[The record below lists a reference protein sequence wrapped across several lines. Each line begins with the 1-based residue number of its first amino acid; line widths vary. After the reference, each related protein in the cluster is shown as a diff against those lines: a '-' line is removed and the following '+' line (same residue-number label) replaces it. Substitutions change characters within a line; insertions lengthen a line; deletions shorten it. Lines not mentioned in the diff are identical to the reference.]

1 MRNKCIT
8 KQVSN
13 NVRSF
18 FTKTNHMKKETLR
31 NDLFL
36 YDLTIR
42 VLAFWATI
50 LFSLL
55 FFTGAQANEKAGG
68 VNAKKS
74 AVYTHE
80 IKSDRK

>member
-1 MRNKCIT
+1 
-8 KQVSN
+8 
-13 NVRSF
+13 
-18 FTKTNHMKKETLR
+18 MKRETLR

-55 FFTGAQANEKAGG
+55 FFTGAKANKSTDEA
-68 VNAKKS
+68 NAKSS
-74 AVYTHE
+74 ASYFYE
-80 IKSDRK
+80 IKNDKK

>member
-1 MRNKCIT
+1 
-8 KQVSN
+8 
-13 NVRSF
+13 
-18 FTKTNHMKKETLR
+18 MKNETLR

-55 FFTGAQANEKAGG
+55 FFTGVEASKKTELNINKAKQ
-68 VNAKKS
+68 VNT
-74 AVYTHE
+74 YQ
-80 IKSDRK
+80 IKSGKE

>member
-1 MRNKCIT
+1 
-8 KQVSN
+8 
-13 NVRSF
+13 
-18 FTKTNHMKKETLR
+18 MKNETLR

-55 FFTGAQANEKAGG
+55 FFTGAKASKNTDVVSGK
-68 VNAKKS
+68 NS
-74 AVYTHE
+74 AAYAYE
-80 IKSDRK
+80 IKSEKK